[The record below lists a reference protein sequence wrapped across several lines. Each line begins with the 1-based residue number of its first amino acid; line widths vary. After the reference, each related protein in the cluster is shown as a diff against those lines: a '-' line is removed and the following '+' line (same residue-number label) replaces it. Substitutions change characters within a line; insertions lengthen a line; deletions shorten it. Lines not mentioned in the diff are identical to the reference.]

1 MKWFSIENK
10 SSDVLNIN
18 INEEIGGYGI
28 TSKDFIAHVQA
39 EGKKNINLTIDSPGG
54 SVFDAFAIYDF
65 LTTSDKYNVTVEI
78 RGLAASSASVL
89 ALAGN
94 KLPTMT
100 ENSFLMIH
108 NPYLTK
114 MDMDFYTSEKLKKKA
129 EEMLNEAE
137 LLETITNKIATIYSK
152 RTGIEHSKLIAM
164 MDAETWISAEDALE
178 MGFASSVS
186 ESIAIAAK
194 LDSTKLSDLGIKNAP
209 KQFVINNK
217 QVNMDELSK
226 QVSDLKDFISN
237 LFPKKEGEEVKEVKI
252 LDNADVKAKL
262 ESIQAE
268 IEEKD
273 KEIEEKD
280 AKMSEK
286 DEALTALETANTVL
300 TDEIAKLK
308 GEETKPDSEED
319 PEPDKDKEP
328 DAKAAFGNAVLANLV
343 ENRYN
348 K

>member
-1 MKWFSIENK
+1 MKWFSIDNK
-10 SSDVLNIN
+10 VKDVLNIN
-18 INEEIGGYGI
+18 INDEIGGNGI
-28 TSKDFIAHVQA
+28 TSNDFIAYVQDA
-39 EGKKNINLTIDSPGG
+39 GKKNINLTIDSPGG

-114 MDMDFYTSEKLKKKA
+114 MDVDYYDSEKLKKKA
-129 EEMLNEAE
+129 AEMLNEAE

-152 RTGIEHSKLIAM
+152 RTGIDHAKLIAM
-164 MDAETWISAEDALE
+164 MDKETWISAEDALE

-194 LDSTKLSDLGIKNAP
+194 LDSAKLSDLRMKNAP
-209 KQFVINNK
+209 KQFVINNN

-237 LFPKKEGEEVKEVKI
+237 LFPKKEGEAVKEVKI

-262 ESIQAE
+262 EAIQAE
-268 IEEKD
+268 IEEKEKD
-273 KEIEEKD
+273 IEEKD

-286 DEALTALETANTVL
+286 DEALTALETANAVL

-308 GEETKPDSEED
+308 GTEEKPEAEKD
-319 PEPDKDKEP
+319 PEPVEKETP
-328 DAKAAFGNAVLANLV
+328 DAKVAFGNSVLANLI

>member
-1 MKWFSIENK
+1 MNWYSIQNK
-10 SSDVLNIN
+10 SKDVLNID

-28 TSKDFIAHVQA
+28 TSKDFIAFV
-39 EGKKNINLTIDSPGG
+39 ESTDKKNINLTIDSPGG

-65 LTTSDKYNVTVEI
+65 LTTSNKYNVTVEV

-89 ALAGN
+89 ALAG
-94 KLPTMT
+94 KELPVMT

-137 LLETITNKIATIYSK
+137 LLETITNKIAAIYAK
-152 RTGIEHSKLIAM
+152 RTGLDKAELLAM
-164 MDAETWISAEDALE
+164 MDKETWLSSEQALE
-178 MGFASSVS
+178 LGFASSVS
-186 ESIAIAAK
+186 ESVAIAAK
-194 LDSTKLSDLGIKNAP
+194 LDQTKMGDLGIKNAP
-209 KQFVINNK
+209 KQFVINNNLIK
-217 QVNMDELSK
+217 MDELK
-226 QVSDLKDFISN
+226 QQVADLKDFISN
-237 LFPKKEGEEVKEVKI
+237 LFPKKEGESVKEVKI
-252 LDNADVKAKL
+252 LDNAEVQAKL
-262 ESIQAE
+262 EAISAE
-268 IEEKD
+268 M
-273 KEIEEKD
+273 EEKD

-286 DEALTALETANTVL
+286 EEALVALESANAVL

-308 GEETKPDSEED
+308 GEEAKPDAEKAD
-319 PEPDKDKEP
+319 DEPTEAKKP
-328 DAKAAFGNAVLANLV
+328 DAKEAFGNSVLANLI

>member
-39 EGKKNINLTIDSPGG
+39 EGKKNINLIIDSPGG

-152 RTGIEHSKLIAM
+152 RTGIDHAKLIAM
-164 MDAETWISAEDALE
+164 MDNETWISAEDALE

-194 LDSTKLSDLGIKNAP
+194 LDKTKMSNLGIKNAP
-209 KQFVINNK
+209 KQFVINNN
-217 QVNMDELSK
+217 QINMDELSK
-226 QVSDLKDFISN
+226 QVSDLKDFN
-237 LFPKKEGEEVKEVKI
+237 
-252 LDNADVKAKL
+252 
-262 ESIQAE
+262 
-268 IEEKD
+268 
-273 KEIEEKD
+273 
-280 AKMSEK
+280 
-286 DEALTALETANTVL
+286 
-300 TDEIAKLK
+300 
-308 GEETKPDSEED
+308 
-319 PEPDKDKEP
+319 
-328 DAKAAFGNAVLANLV
+328 
-343 ENRYN
+343 
-348 K
+348 

>member
-10 SSDVLNIN
+10 VSDVLNIN
-18 INEEIGGYGI
+18 INDEIGGNGI
-28 TSKDFIAHVQA
+28 TSNDFIAHVQNA
-39 EGKKNINLTIDSPGG
+39 GKKNINLTIDSPGG

-108 NPYLTK
+108 DPYLTK
-114 MDMDFYTSEKLKKKA
+114 MDMDFYTSEKLKQKA
-129 EEMLNEAE
+129 EEMINEAE

-152 RTGIEHSKLIAM
+152 RTGIDHADLLAM
-164 MDAETWISAEDALE
+164 MNKETWISAQDALE
-178 MGFASSVS
+178 MGFASSVT

-194 LDSTKLSDLGIKNAP
+194 LDETKLSDLGIKNAP
-209 KQFVINNK
+209 KQFVTNK
-217 QVNMDELSK
+217 NQVNMKE
-226 QVSDLKDFISN
+226 VSEQLAELKDFISN
-237 LFPKKEGEEVKEVKI
+237 LFPKKEGEAVKEVKI
-252 LDNADVKAKL
+252 LDHADVKAKL
-262 ESIQAE
+262 EAIQAE
-268 IEEKD
+268 LD
-273 KEIEEKD
+273 EKD
-280 AKMSEK
+280 AQASEK
-286 DEALTALETANTVL
+286 EEAIKALETANGVL
-300 TDEIAKLK
+300 TDELAKLK
-308 GEETKPDSEED
+308 GEETKAEDPKEDSDPSEE
-319 PEPDKDKEP
+319 KKP
-328 DAKAAFGNAVLANLV
+328 DAKALFGASVLANLI

>member
-1 MKWFSIENK
+1 MKWFSVENK
-10 SSDVLNIN
+10 VKDVLNIN
-18 INEEIGGYGI
+18 INDEIGGYGI
-28 TSKDFIAHVQA
+28 TSKDFIAYVQSMD
-39 EGKKNINLTIDSPGG
+39 KKNINLTIDSPGG

-108 NPYLTK
+108 DPYLTK

-129 EEMLNEAE
+129 EEMINEAE

-152 RTGIEHSKLIAM
+152 RTGLDHADLLAM
-164 MDAETWISAEDALE
+164 MSKETWISAQDALE

-186 ESIAIAAK
+186 ESIPIAAK
-194 LDSTKLSDLGIKNAP
+194 LDESKLSGLGIKNAP
-209 KQFVINNK
+209 KQFVTNK
-217 QVNMDELSK
+217 NQVNMKE
-226 QVSDLKDFISN
+226 VSEQLAELKDFISN
-237 LFPKKEGEEVKEVKI
+237 LFPKKEGEEIKEVKI
-252 LDNADVKAKL
+252 LDDAEVKAKF
-262 ESIQAE
+262 EAIQAE
-268 IEEKD
+268 M
-273 KEIEEKD
+273 EEKD

-286 DEALTALETANTVL
+286 EEAVIALETANAVL

-308 GEETKPDSEED
+308 GEETKAEEPKEEPSPSEE
-319 PEPDKDKEP
+319 KKP
-328 DAKAAFGNAVLANLV
+328 DAKAAFGNSVLANLIA
-343 ENRYN
+343 NRYD